1 MKSLVVVAISLMG
14 AANVAAAPLA
24 GFNLVASTPR
34 FSHYARD
41 TKKVDVEAY
50 EKQLSR
56 LESLLGATVD
66 HKVEFYSY
74 ERPEE
79 IAAVT
84 GRYADG
90 FFFPAQGQIHAT
102 KGAREHEMV
111 HLVAHEL
118 GDPGAFFQEG
128 LAVALGN
135 HGKLGGHPVEKVAK
149 RVVSAASIESLAGR
163 ARIEDWE
170 SVATAGAFV
179 EWLIERHGVETV
191 ASFFRA
197 SGRSGSPAA
206 FETSFGTSLR
216 TASAD
221 FAKSLGVTSPVG
233 PMMAT
238 TIAAPTTALA
248 QLSASAR

>member
-1 MKSLVVVAISLMG
+1 MKSWVVVAMSLMG
-14 AANVAAAPLA
+14 AASAAAGPVA
-24 GFNLVASTPR
+24 GFTLVAETSR
-34 FSHYARD
+34 FAHYARD
-41 TKKVDVEAY
+41 ARKADVEAY

-56 LESLLGATVD
+56 LEAMLGAKVD
-66 HKVEFYSY
+66 RKVEVYAY

-84 GRYADG
+84 GRFADG

-102 KGAREHEMV
+102 RSARNHEIV

-135 HGKLGGHPVEKVAK
+135 DGKLGGHAVEKVAK
-149 RVVSAASIESLAGR
+149 RVVGRASVETLAGR

-179 EWLIERHGVETV
+179 EWLIDRHGVATV
-191 ASFFRA
+191 AAFFRQ

-206 FETSFGTSLR
+206 FESVFGQSLR

-221 FAKSLGVTSPVG
+221 FAQSLGVRSPAA
-233 PMMAT
+233 PMVAS
-238 TIAAPTTALA
+238 AGAPTTTLA
-248 QLSASAR
+248 QLSANGR